1 MLRPLSYSVSNLGDI
16 IDDSLDHVR
25 GALGVHSAD
34 GVEVE
39 SLVTHSGIHRTWR

>member
-1 MLRPLSYSVSNLGDI
+1 MLRPLSYSVSTSGDF

-25 GALGVHSAD
+25 DPLGVHSSE

-39 SLVTHSGIHRTWR
+39 SLVTHGGVHKT